1 MTLRR
6 SSIIACIEE
15 LRQEM
20 YTAMSSHGLESSQ
33 TLLASQKLDVAINE
47 YYKMKRNANHVETA
61 AS

>member
-6 SSIIACIEE
+6 KPIVACIEE

-20 YTAMSSHGLESSQ
+20 YTAMSTHGLESFQ
-33 TLLASQKLDVAINE
+33 TLMASQKLDVAINE
-47 YYKMKRNANHVETA
+47 YYRIKRNASSVETA